1 MKKVYTSPMIE
12 IECYDLS
19 SSIAAACQS
28 KPEFG
33 PGVPGDPNLNACAGF
48 IEIPDIGFDSIG
60 NSIQSQSFYNGTD
73 GPACDCYYTAGGEG
87 YFSS

>member
-12 IECYDLS
+12 IESYDLS
-19 SSIAAACQS
+19 CSIAAACAT

-33 PGVPGDPNLNACAGF
+33 PGVPGGVSACPGF
-48 IEIPDIGFDSIG
+48 IEIPELPFDSIG
-60 NSIQSQSFYNGTD
+60 NSIQAQSFYDGTD
-73 GPACDCYYTAGGEG
+73 GNPACDCYYTAGGEG